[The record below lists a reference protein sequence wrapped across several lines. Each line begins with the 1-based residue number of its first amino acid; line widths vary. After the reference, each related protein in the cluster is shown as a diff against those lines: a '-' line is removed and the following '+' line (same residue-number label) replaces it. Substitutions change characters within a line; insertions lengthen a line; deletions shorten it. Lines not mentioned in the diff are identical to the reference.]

1 MVKKSACIFISG
13 KGSNIRSI
21 INNSR
26 DYNFPVN
33 IKLIITNNKNALG
46 INFAKKFSIPY
57 KVIDKNKSE
66 FEKVAIKELKERR
79 WFYCSC

>member
-13 KGSNIRSI
+13 KGSNLRSI

-46 INFAKKFSIPY
+46 INFAKNSQYHIR
-57 KVIDKNKSE
+57 
-66 FEKVAIKELKERR
+66 L
-79 WFYCSC
+79 